1 MLETLLPS
9 AAADSLVPHKELA
22 SWVASRADRPKLE
35 RIEARLLAHP
45 VQAEH
50 ELKHSFAPGVYLRE
64 ILMLKDTIL
73 IGHEH
78 KFEHFNII
86 LSGKALV
93 FMEGEVKEI
102 VAPCYFKSGAG
113 VQKVLYIIEDM
124 RWMTVHANQEEERD
138 IDKLEDTLITKSE
151 TFRSFEALTAQE
163 HFKKHLEQFKP
174 RKEEIL

>member
-1 MLETLLPS
+1 MLSIKPILNPVIHAELQVW
-9 AAADSLVPHKELA
+9 AEAQNHKP
-22 SWVASRADRPKLE
+22 RLE
-35 RIEARLLAHP
+35 RIEARLLATP

-50 ELKHSFAPGVYLRE
+50 ELTHSFAPGVYLRE

-78 KFEHFNII
+78 KFEHFNIV

-93 FMEGEVKEI
+93 YMDGKVAEI
-102 VAPCYFKSGAG
+102 TAPCYFKSGAG

-124 RWMTVHANQEEERD
+124 RWATIHQNTDEERD
-138 IDKLEDTLITKSE
+138 VEKLEDALITKSE
-151 TFRSFEALTAQE
+151 TFKSFQALTAQE

-174 RKEEIL
+174 RREEFKS